1 MLFMDEFIKLLDK
14 NLKYLNHEIIDDTI
28 YIYIVS
34 TKSEVPC
41 PFCGHI
47 SSKTH
52 SNYERSS

>member
-1 MLFMDEFIKLLDK
+1 MDEFIKLLDK